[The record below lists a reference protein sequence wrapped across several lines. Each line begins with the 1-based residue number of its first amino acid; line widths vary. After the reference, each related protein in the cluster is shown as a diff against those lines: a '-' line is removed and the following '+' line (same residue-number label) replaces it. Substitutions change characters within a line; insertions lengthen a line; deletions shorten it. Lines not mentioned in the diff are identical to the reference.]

1 MQEAGQNTILLL
13 AVVPDIPETA
23 HNIVKAMNVVGI
35 SKVPYKLTGDLKFL
49 NMSFGLQ
56 SCSALYPCV
65 FCTGKRQKGEWTEG
79 QLWTFGTQRKMYNG
93 WVANGSHYS
102 TAATSKFQST
112 IGLCLVQSVG
122 DTDDTT
128 FLLKIGMPTVQTCLH

>member
-23 HNIVKAMNVVGI
+23 HNIAKVMNVVGI
-35 SKVPYKLTGDLKFL
+35 NKVPYKLTEDLKFI
-49 NMSFGLQ
+49 NISFGLQ

-79 QLWTFGTQRKMYNG
+79 QLQTFGTQRKMYNR
-93 WVANGSHYS
+93 
-102 TAATSKFQST
+102 
-112 IGLCLVQSVG
+112 
-122 DTDDTT
+122 
-128 FLLKIGMPTVQTCLH
+128 